1 MGLTVVKENFFLV
14 ACSSSAFAISHSLVL
29 SFMNTLNLIQ
39 APSIQ
44 LSSRQTYWNIC
55 LHLKRSLQHMH
66 KLRQKLKLP
75 WLCLGLSPAWHH
87 PSFPSTPAEQLICQ
101 NITYQNPT
109 TAEQSCLGILFRSA
123 LEMENTADPV
133 NDMLPYSDCK
143 ASSPSVLNSP
153 AHLIKALSLEALS
166 TPIASLQGSPNHIP
180 TTRVF
185 QTVPTPHFPQK

>member
-75 WLCLGLSPAWHH
+75 LTVLRPLASLAPPFLPV
-87 PSFPSTPAEQLICQ
+87 PSSRA
-101 NITYQNPT
+101 
-109 TAEQSCLGILFRSA
+109 
-123 LEMENTADPV
+123 
-133 NDMLPYSDCK
+133 
-143 ASSPSVLNSP
+143 
-153 AHLIKALSLEALS
+153 AHLSEHYIPK
-166 TPIASLQGSPNHIP
+166 PNHS
-180 TTRVF
+180 
-185 QTVPTPHFPQK
+185 